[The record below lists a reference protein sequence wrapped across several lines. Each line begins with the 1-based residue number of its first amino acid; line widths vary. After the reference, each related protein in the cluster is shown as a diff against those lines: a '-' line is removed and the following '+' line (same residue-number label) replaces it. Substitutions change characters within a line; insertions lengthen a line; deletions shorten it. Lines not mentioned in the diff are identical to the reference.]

1 MSLIDQLMGAL
12 ASVQG
17 TLTALGPEPKGD
29 PAGMRALA
37 KAIRAEAEAAAVGG
51 SAAGALPGSLVFKG
65 PAAGQLEFNAAMV
78 SGAVSAAVVQLEG
91 AAEQVEQEASKIER
105 AQREWQA
112 NRTRLESQIASIS
125 QQIRGAR

>member
-17 TLTALGPEPKGD
+17 TLSALGPEPKGD

-37 KAIRAEAEAAAVGG
+37 KAIRAEADAA
-51 SAAGALPGSLVFKG
+51 AAGASAAAALPRSLVFKG
-65 PAAGQLEFNAAMV
+65 PAAGQLATNAAMV
-78 SGAVSAAVVQLEG
+78 SGVASAAAAQLED
-91 AAEQVEQEASKIER
+91 AAEQVDREARKIER
-105 AQREWQA
+105 AQREWRA
-112 NRTRLESQIASIS
+112 DRTRLEGQIASIS